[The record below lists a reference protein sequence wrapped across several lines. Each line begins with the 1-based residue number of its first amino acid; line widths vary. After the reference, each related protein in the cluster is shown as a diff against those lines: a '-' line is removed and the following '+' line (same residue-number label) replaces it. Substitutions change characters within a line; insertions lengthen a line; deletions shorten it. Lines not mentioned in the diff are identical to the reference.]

1 MAKETI
7 EQYKARILGL
17 MEGQDAIAV
26 QRETAAKL
34 AQLVEGASREQLA
47 KRPAADKWSVS
58 EILAHLAEAEVSC
71 FWRYRQMIEHNGSA
85 IIPFDQDLWYK
96 LGDYSARDPHDSLQL
111 FRLMRDANLRM
122 FDQLTPEQWKLGGVH
137 AERGPMTVADLTR
150 QMAGHDINHVA
161 QVGKLVG
168 KDAGKASA

>member
-1 MAKETI
+1 MAKETP

-17 MEGQDAIAV
+17 VEGKDAVAV

-34 AQLVEGASREQLA
+34 AKLVDEAPREQLS

-58 EILAHLAEAEVSC
+58 EVLAHLAEAEVSC
-71 FWRYRQMIEHNGSA
+71 FWRYRQMIEHNGSS

-96 LGDYSARDPHDSLQL
+96 LGDYASRDPHDSLQL

-122 FDQLTPEQWKLGGVH
+122 FDQLSPEQWQLGGIH
-137 AERGPMTVADLTR
+137 KERGPMTIADLAR

-161 QVGKLVG
+161 QVERLVG
-168 KDAGKASA
+168 KESGKASA

>member
-1 MAKETI
+1 MAKETP

-17 MEGQDAIAV
+17 MEGKDAVAV

-34 AQLVEGASREQLA
+34 AKVLEGTSREQLA

-71 FWRYRQMIEHNGSA
+71 FWRYRQMIEHNGSS

-96 LGDYSARDPHDSLQL
+96 LGEYPSRDPHESLQL

-122 FDQLTPEQWKLGGVH
+122 FDQLSAEQWKLGGVH
-137 AERGPMTVADLTR
+137 AERGPMTIADLAR
-150 QMAGHDINHVA
+150 QMAGHDVNHVA
-161 QVGKLVG
+161 QIEGLVG

>member
-1 MAKETI
+1 MANETP

-17 MEGQDAIAV
+17 MEGKDAVSV

-34 AQLVEGASREQLA
+34 AKLVDGAPREKLA

-96 LGDYSARDPHDSLQL
+96 LGDYPARDPQDSLQL

-122 FDQLTPEQWKLGGVH
+122 FDHLAAEQWQLGGVH
-137 AERGPMTVADLTR
+137 RERGPMTVADLAR
-150 QMAGHDINHVA
+150 QMAGHDVNHVA
-161 QVGKLVG
+161 QIEKALGKT
-168 KDAGKASA
+168 AS